1 MLEISRQE
9 KEKFIQK
16 FGEDEFRERI
26 VRRLF
31 TALKFRDG
39 RDTCGPEEFG
49 KDAIFVETDK
59 LGVDNIIAVQT
70 KTGNVN
76 MSGDPS
82 NNIHSLVT
90 QLQTAL
96 KQPHVCVQTK
106 RKVLPTAVYA
116 IASGR
121 INQAARSYIESQ
133 LNDARLRFL
142 DRDDLISKIDETCPE
157 LWAGVISDISPYLK
171 ALANRVEDLSISTDA
186 NLVHSSIGAYVAAS
200 DGRYIDVKLSYHTS
214 KLVKRSGKVTEE
226 FDFEETSGTLA
237 LSGNAVR
244 ALLLGDAGSGKTTLL
259 IRLAYLV
266 AKKFISSTEN
276 YRVPVFARA
285 HELVGLNGL
294 SIFSALESIVMKL
307 NDVDKVPFSIDDLS
321 DGRVVLLVDGLDELA
336 DAADRQEAI
345 DFANRFINEYPKC
358 SIAIATRPYTSISQI
373 EGIAKFKR
381 YRISPLS
388 MRDAEKLLEF
398 SSDKEKAES
407 KEWKREILRKL
418 DNVHGIELNPLLV
431 VVFSVSSGLEKRDI
445 PANIT
450 ELFAK
455 FTELMLGRWDE
466 KKGMSQQYQARVKEH
481 LLAAFAFQLQSRGE
495 SRFARQEFVDF
506 CKERLSE
513 MNLLADLDTVTNEII
528 YRSGLVRGEDELE
541 FKHHLLQEYFASKG
555 IPSLDHV
562 KKVISD
568 EWWRNSIVFYFGAQ
582 PDSINNLLEVAT
594 DEATSAEATYI
605 TIGLAVQACYLSKL
619 GDRVE
624 VWKWVAE
631 SAAKALGKE
640 LSQPSEQYPVTTF
653 LTRYLE
659 GRDCVAL
666 MGVDKEST
674 GASQWALEENGVD
687 PKQAELRRFWYAVA
701 LLELGRFDELERLLK
716 SKPLESD
723 MLATAI
729 HFGCLFSLHVR
740 SISSES
746 KRTAE
751 AICDMLDARVAMLR
765 HSITKELR
773 GQLLEYRKG
782 GVVALDAEDPS
793 DYSGASAVRSAP
805 SS

>member
-39 RDTCGPEEFG
+39 RDTCGPEEYG

-59 LGVDNIIAVQT
+59 LGVDNIIAIQT
-70 KTGNVN
+70 KTGNIN

-82 NNIHSLVT
+82 NNIHSLVA

-96 KQPHVCVQTK
+96 KQPHVCVQSK
-106 RKVLPTAVYA
+106 RRVLPSAVYA
-116 IASGR
+116 VASGR

-142 DRDDLISKIDETCPE
+142 DRDDLISKIDEICPE
-157 LWAGVISDISPYLK
+157 LWAGIISDISPYLR
-171 ALANRVEDLSISTDA
+171 ALASRVEDLSISTDA
-186 NLVHSSIGAYVAAS
+186 NLVHSSIGAYAAAS
-200 DGRYIDVKLSYHTS
+200 DGRYIDVKLSYQTS
-214 KLVKRSGKVTEE
+214 KLIKRSGKTVED
-226 FDFEETSGTLA
+226 FDFEEKSGTVV

-266 AKKFISSTEN
+266 AKKSINSTEN

-285 HELVGLNGL
+285 HELVGLDGS
-294 SIFSALESIVMKL
+294 SIFSTLESIVMKL
-307 NDVDKVPFSIDDLS
+307 HGVDKVPFTVDDLS
-321 DGRVVLLVDGLDELA
+321 NGRVVLLIDGLDELA
-336 DAADRQEAI
+336 NAVDRQDVI
-345 DFANRFINEYPKC
+345 DFANRFIHEYPKS

-388 MRDAEKLLEF
+388 IRDVEKLLDF
-398 SSDKEKAES
+398 SADKEKTES

-466 KKGMSQQYQARVKEH
+466 KKGISQQYQARVKEY

-495 SRFARQEFVDF
+495 SRFLREAFVDF
-506 CKERLSE
+506 CSQRLSE
-513 MNLLADLDTVTNEII
+513 MNLLADLETITNEII
-528 YRSGLVRGEDELE
+528 YRSGLLRGDEEIE

-555 IPSLDHV
+555 IPNLEHV

-582 PDSINNLLEVAT
+582 PDSINNLLEIVT
-594 DEATSAEATYI
+594 DGATSAEMTYL
-605 TIGLAVQACYLSKL
+605 TIGLAVQACYLSRL
-619 GDRVE
+619 DDRVE
-624 VWKWVAE
+624 VWKWVVDGA
-631 SAAKALGKE
+631 SKAIGSE
-640 LSQPSEQYPVTTF
+640 LSQPNEQYPVTAF
-653 LTRYLE
+653 LTKYLE

-666 MGVDKEST
+666 VGVDKDSA
-674 GASQWALEENGVD
+674 GASQWALEEGCIA
-687 PKQAELRRFWYAVA
+687 PEQAELRRFWYAVA
-701 LLELGRFDELERLLK
+701 LLELGRFDQLQRLLRDR
-716 SKPLESD
+716 PLAND
-723 MLATAI
+723 MLVTAI
-729 HFGCLFSLHVR
+729 HLGCHFALHVR

-746 KRTAE
+746 RGAAE
-751 AICDMLDARVAMLR
+751 AIMSMLDSRVASLR
-765 HSITKELR
+765 HVITKELR

-782 GVVALDAEDPS
+782 GVVALDEEDPC
-793 DYSGASAVRSAP
+793 DYSETSTD
-805 SS
+805 